1 MEIHSHYDYPPHSEQ
16 AYPNQVAFLT
26 TVHYVTTGAFCSKIS
41 HHLVTTTGLTCSFAS
56 VECDCHYCSWFEKFF
71 DTTLRNISSRKFG
84 VFVSQVNKLLRIF
97 VLQSKKIDYLLGCY
111 HKHTTCT
118 CTVEATYEG
127 RLYKGQLLI
136 KDSLK
141 SMDFFLPLVYKFL
154 PFIRNTSNAESKWI
168 IQYVWKCLNN

>member
-1 MEIHSHYDYPPHSEQ
+1 MEIHSFINYPTHPQQ

-41 HHLVTTTGLTCSFAS
+41 YHLLTTTGLTCTFAS
-56 VECDCHYCSWFEKFF
+56 AECDSHYCSWFEKFF
-71 DTTLRNISSRKFG
+71 YTTSSNISSRKFG

-118 CTVEATYEG
+118 CTCILKVMIKLFLIIGYLWLWMMNGSHMDDT
-127 RLYKGQLLI
+127 LMTPLL
-136 KDSLK
+136 
-141 SMDFFLPLVYKFL
+141 
-154 PFIRNTSNAESKWI
+154 FI
-168 IQYVWKCLNN
+168 